1 MRVLLDADGV
11 VADLMGGYC
20 RWLNRECGSSLTNEQ
35 IRTHSSKVSPE
46 MPWGTDADDELCRQR
61 FGKSIRNMVHPF
73 MDLPDVYSKIDL
85 VPGAQNGVRSLQAAG
100 HEVLFVTSI
109 GKFHNSYAS
118 KVAWLYDRFPGCRV
132 VAISSDIKHYMVGDV
147 FVDDRADTCLRA
159 FYGGNIRR
167 TFVFEQPWSY
177 NPALPRTSIYA
188 LATALEMNRPPS
200 GDGFHVAERE
210 PVLPV
215 DDATWQ
221 WTNLAARIL
230 EDR

>member
-20 RWLNRECGSSLTNEQ
+20 RWLNRECGSSLTVDQ
-35 IRTHSSKVSPE
+35 IRTHSSKVAPE
-46 MPWGTDADDELCRQR
+46 IQWGTDEDNRLCRER
-61 FGKSIRNMVHPF
+61 FGKSVRGMVHPF
-73 MDLPDVYSKIDL
+73 MDLPDVYSLIDL
-85 VPGAQNGVRSLQAAG
+85 IPGAQAGVQRLQSELN
-100 HEVLFVTSI
+100 EVLFVTSI

-167 TFVFEQPWSY
+167 TFVFQQPWSY
-177 NPALPRTSIYA
+177 NPELPEHQVQSLVEVVERHRS
-188 LATALEMNRPPS
+188 TAGAGIHIAGKSKDDEPS
-200 GDGFHVAERE
+200 
-210 PVLPV
+210 
-215 DDATWQ
+215 WQ
-221 WTNLAARIL
+221 WGHLAWRIS
-230 EDR
+230 EDK